1 MPIDLNQVI
10 QLLQQAGGAP
20 PIGQPGA
27 SPTQPQAGL
36 APAPVNAQQT
46 MPDVTQYAAMI
57 EQGLRQRLQEQAA
70 SLQTPQ
76 PLSQVQ
82 PQTKMPAVTTLPQNK
97 PFVAGGGKAGVGLA
111 TMGQILQDAN
121 NIRAANEGMAVQ
133 DAAEQRKLEREMG
146 RETAKEQREQASPK
160 YKAEVSA
167 LEANAVQSK
176 AAAAYQEAHTDI
188 MKKEFTM
195 KEQALARAIADKG
208 KAEAMASAKSKADKT
223 LALNAQQNLMGA
235 IKSAGS
241 DMNKLAMNVVQLTVA
256 DPANA
261 TKYEKFITD
270 LEKGLKVG
278 VKTDKTSPESLQGIS
293 SFMNSLNS
301 VRKNIA
307 DEKGKMNPTTN
318 QIEYE
323 PQDQQM
329 IDNIDSMLTGLAA
342 ETGEAFKGIAA
353 KRNAANRPA
362 PPKDLPP
369 NVALT
374 GNYDPAKGYEIK
386 DTKSGKKGWAK

>member
-27 SPTQPQAGL
+27 APAQPQAGL
-36 APAPVNAQQT
+36 APANVQQT

-160 YKAEVSA
+160 YKAEVGA
-167 LEANAVQSK
+167 LEANAAQSK
-176 AAAAYQEAHTDI
+176 AAAAYQETHADI

-223 LALNAQQNLMGA
+223 LAMNAQQNLMGA
-235 IKSAGS
+235 IKNAGS

-261 TKYEKFITD
+261 TKYEKFIAD

-278 VKTDKTSPESLQGIS
+278 VKSDKKSPESLQGAS
-293 SFMNSLNS
+293 SLMNSLLS
-301 VRKNIA
+301 LDQNIA
-307 DEKGKMNPTTN
+307 DNAKSDGTGKYINSP
-318 QIEYE
+318 EE
-323 PQDQQM
+323 QQM
-329 IDNIDSMLTGLAA
+329 RDNIKRMVYGIGEEVGQAYTNIA
-342 ETGEAFKGIAA
+342 E

-374 GNYDPAKGYEIK
+374 GTYDPAKGYEIK